1 MPGDVHETRILLIGD
16 IVGKPGRRI
25 VQEMLPGLRE
35 SLDLDMVIANAEN
48 SAAGSGITPKIFAD
62 LRAAGVDLMTLG
74 DHAWKRKDNLE
85 VLDKE
90 ALCLR
95 PHNYPEEAKGTGW
108 AVVETADGV
117 KVAYIIVLG
126 RVFMDSVDCPLR
138 TVDKVLAQLP
148 EDVKIRIIEFH
159 AEATS
164 EKQAAAWHL
173 DGRATAVVGTHTHVL
188 TADARILTQG
198 TGYISDMGMTGPYDG
213 VIGRDSKPVLHKFL
227 TSMHAPFTVAEN
239 NAHLCGVLLSV
250 DPDTGRLSSIRAVD
264 IAESEDG
271 RFSHEVIQGPDSSN

>member
-1 MPGDVHETRILLIGD
+1 MPGDVNETRILLIGD

-90 ALCLR
+90 PLCLR
-95 PHNYPEEAKGTGW
+95 PHNYPEEAKGAGW
-108 AVVETADGV
+108 SVVETADGV

>member
-25 VQEMLPGLRE
+25 VQDMLPGLRE

-108 AVVETADGV
+108 SVVETADGV

-126 RVFMDSVDCPLR
+126 RVFMDSVACPLR
-138 TVDKVLAQLP
+138 TVDEVLAHLP

-271 RFSHEVIQGPDSSN
+271 RFSHEVIQGPESSN